1 VSKKSENVYLDNP
14 IEVEKLP
21 DEPLTFELVS
31 ETDDGEV
38 WSPIAGVFM
47 VVTIVVAIAHV
58 VFIMNAQYLDGIRAL
73 LPFATVMVSL
83 VLAGWTMSRQ
93 ELLKAGNAITGLVLA
108 VVATVLVTAMGFGSL
123 HAWLVA
129 GALMFYST
137 GELAIHW
144 AIVKK
149 RGLDSRINPPTPEDP
164 EAVKELDYAEMM
176 VPAGF
181 ASFIFVNTALIPG
194 GLWVLVVMT
203 VIIWGIAF
211 AKCKVRKV
219 RPLRLLLAAI
229 EQAYLYPD
237 HEATAP
243 GLLRTPM
250 LNRPARA
257 IPAALFFACVTL
269 LIIPPMVSSV
279 FQAVVL
285 APTAIG
291 LLLGIWTLMASE
303 LTHEF

>member
-1 VSKKSENVYLDNP
+1 MSKKSENVYLDNP

-21 DEPLTFELVS
+21 DEPLSFELLA

-47 VVTIVVAIAHV
+47 VVVIAVMVAHA
-58 VFIMNAQYLDGIRAL
+58 VFIMNAHYVNGIRAL

-83 VLAGWTMSRQ
+83 ALAGWTMSRQ
-93 ELLKAGNAITGLVLA
+93 EISQPGNAMSGLALA
-108 VVATVLVTAMGFGSL
+108 IVATVLVTAHGFGSL

-144 AIVKK
+144 SIVKK
-149 RGLDSRINPPTPEDP
+149 RGLDSRINPPEPEDP

-181 ASFIFVNTALIPG
+181 ASFILVNATLIPA
-194 GLWVLVVMT
+194 GLWVLVLVT
-203 VIIWGIAF
+203 LIVWAIA
-211 AKCKVRKV
+211 AEKCKLRKIS
-219 RPLRLLLAAI
+219 PFALLTFAVKEAF
-229 EQAYLYPD
+229 LYPD
-237 HEATAP
+237 HGATVP
-243 GLLRTPM
+243 GLLRSPM
-250 LNRPARA
+250 LNRSARA
-257 IPAALFFACVTL
+257 IPAALFFACVAV
-269 LIIPPMVSSV
+269 LIIPAMASSV
-279 FQAVVL
+279 VHAVVF
-285 APTAIG
+285 APTAVG